1 MGAAMAC
8 CVALFVW
15 LPTLLGVP
23 SLGPQASNLDTLLGS
38 ALTLS
43 AILDDAVESVVVS
56 MGFLLLVLLLR
67 LLLRRESL
75 AALLLIFILG
85 LQQALWSPLSLWV
98 TLPFGLLIWTIPILV
113 LLRFGLLSM
122 IVGMFV
128 VSLVAN
134 LPITSRLGHWTG
146 TTTLWVMAVVAVVSI
161 WGFRTSLGG
170 RSLLGDAMD
179 S

>member
-8 CVALFVW
+8 GVALFVW
-15 LPTLLGVP
+15 LPSLLGVP
-23 SLGPQASNLDTLLGS
+23 NAGPQASSLDTLLGPGY
-38 ALTLS
+38 TLS
-43 AILDDAVESVVVS
+43 AILDDAVESVAVA
-56 MGFLLLVLLLR
+56 MGFLLLLLLLR
-67 LLLRRESL
+67 LLLRRETL
-75 AALLLIFILG
+75 AALTLILVLG

-98 TLPFGLLIWTIPILV
+98 TLPFGLMIWTLPTLV
-113 LLRFGLLSM
+113 LFRFGLLSTM
-122 IVGMFV
+122 VGLFV

-146 TTTLWVMAVVAVVSI
+146 TTTLWVMAVVAGVAI
-161 WGFRTSLGG
+161 WGFWTSLGG